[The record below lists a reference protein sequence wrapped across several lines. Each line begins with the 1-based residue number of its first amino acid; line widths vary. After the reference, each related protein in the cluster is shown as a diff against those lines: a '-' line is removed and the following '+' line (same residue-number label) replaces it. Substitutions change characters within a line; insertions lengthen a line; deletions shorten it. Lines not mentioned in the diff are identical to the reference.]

1 MKLQLVLAVYETLYW
16 AHSRL
21 KASQCVNGLP
31 WCECALG
38 CIRNIININTVGI
51 NNHGL
56 SRFSPAAQSSLFF
69 ALYFSYAN
77 GIVFTRLL
85 CPILVVD
92 LLIYFSLWSRL
103 VFSVKVNISYTCR
116 ITINYFAYSRF
127 KQNKSVNI
135 SIGNNIAF
143 NSICY
148 QTIVNI
154 L

>member
-1 MKLQLVLAVYETLYW
+1 MKIGLVKLQLVLAVYKTLYW

-38 CIRNIININTVGI
+38 CIRNIININTAGI

-56 SRFSPAAQSSLFF
+56 SRFSPAARSSLFS

-85 CPILVVD
+85 CPKLMVD
-92 LLIYFSLWSRL
+92 LPIYFSLWSRL
-103 VFSVKVNISYTCR
+103 VFSVKVNISYTCS
-116 ITINYFAYSRF
+116 ITWWTTCLMLILQEIYS
-127 KQNKSVNI
+127 SVLF
-135 SIGNNIAF
+135 S
-143 NSICY
+143 
-148 QTIVNI
+148 
-154 L
+154 

>member
-116 ITINYFAYSRF
+116 ITINYLPILDLNKITQECFRYLIMYVCKYF
-127 KQNKSVNI
+127 NWKQHC
-135 SIGNNIAF
+135 F
-143 NSICY
+143 
-148 QTIVNI
+148 
-154 L
+154 